1 MGLGGKESAQ
11 IHDKTGADLTKMKD
25 KYDASK
31 HHDFLEYEETGSI
44 MYQLQLMQNDI
55 DELRR
60 FVETDEI
67 YETIREA
74 IPTGLLYS
82 SGWYIPVT
90 ATDWMN
96 SVTSTK
102 AKEIDGYFSPSVGF
116 KSTFGVYGWCEKI
129 IPIGFR
135 ADSAIVYGLNGGST
149 SQKFTCTVTAINANT
164 NTSLGSLTNHGSTQ
178 TFSSQITGDGVKC
191 ITISSKFGN
200 STTDV
205 IYGAKINLTQ
215 V

>member
-11 IHDKTGADLTKMKD
+11 IHNKTGSDLTKMKD
-25 KYDASK
+25 KYDDSK

-60 FVETDEI
+60 FVVTDEI
-67 YETIREA
+67 YETIRGT

-96 SVTSTK
+96 SIIGTK
-102 AKEIDGYFSPSVGF
+102 SKSIDGYLPISRGYSNA
-116 KSTFGVYGWCEKI
+116 FGLYGWCEKI

-149 SQKFTCTVTAINANT
+149 SQQFTCTATAINANT
-164 NTSLGSLTNHGSTQ
+164 NTSLGSLTDHGSTQ

-200 STTDV
+200 SNSDV